1 MSEGRSSSKR
11 IGVFG
16 SAFNP
21 PQVAHLN
28 VVEAA
33 RRQLGI
39 DLFVIVPTGDAY
51 HKEPESDPGPEVRF
65 RLAEAAFAG
74 VDGVT
79 VSRQEVDRPG
89 PSYTYA
95 TLEQIAEQN
104 PDSEIHLLMGADTAS
119 GFGGWQRPE
128 RILELARVAVVPR
141 PGVGEEEV
149 VAAFE
154 GLGGSDRLEFLSMPA
169 AGVSSSEVRERIASG
184 SPFEDLVP
192 QAVAEIINNE
202 GVYESE
208 L

>member
-1 MSEGRSSSKR
+1 M
-11 IGVFG
+11 FG

-21 PQVAHLN
+21 PQVAHLRL
-28 VVEAA
+28 VEEAM
-33 RRQLGI
+33 RRL
-39 DLFVIVPTGDAY
+39 DLDLVVIVPTGDAF

-65 RLAEAAFAG
+65 RMAEAAFAG
-74 VDGVT
+74 VEGVT
-79 VSRQEVDRPG
+79 VSRLEIDRPG

-104 PDSEIHLLMGADTAS
+104 PDSEIYLLMGADAAKGFAS
-119 GFGGWQRPE
+119 WQRPE

-141 PGVGEEEV
+141 PGVRDEEV
-149 VAAFE
+149 VAAFVS
-154 GLGGSDRLEFLSMPA
+154 LGRSDRLEFLSVPT
-169 AGVSSSEVRERIASG
+169 AGASSSEVRERIASG
-184 SPFEDLVP
+184 APIEDLVP